1 MNTRWM
7 KLAALMTSLVI
18 CMGLLGACAS
28 SNGNNGSAGEASA
41 DPEKQAEVKNVLE
54 TGKFSEPVKMDIV
67 RQMTSDVKFRSGEDI
82 NNNPHV
88 TWAKETFNI
97 DLNYVWTADSSSID
111 TKIRLLL
118 SANEDLPDIVQYR
131 GSQDVVDA
139 LIDSGKFVEVG
150 DLFEQ
155 YASESYKSAMA
166 EDASVWNPYVRD
178 GKKYAIPVLDYS
190 NNNDTVLWIRD
201 DWMKKYNLQAPATIE
216 DMEKMMEIF
225 ANEDPD
231 GNGKKDTVG
240 LAVGLKNGMNTW
252 GLADA
257 DFIFGAYGVMPAQW
271 NADSDGKLAYGSIQP
286 AVKTVLGKLKDWMD
300 KGYIHKEAGLHDEG
314 KAAELFSSGKAG
326 IVAAPYW
333 AGGWPLPAVKEV
345 DKNADYSAY
354 PLPAGP
360 DGHIG
365 RSQSGVSNGV
375 VLINKNFEHP
385 EAFFLYANY
394 LYDNQGDPQAGSPL
408 EYGFEEGYDYLI
420 KDGQPTWDP
429 AQFPEDKPIMNI
441 GKYTLL
447 FDGARIPSLVMKTM
461 NDLDGG
467 KEPET
472 AFEKRSSMD
481 MDKNIHGGAV
491 NFSQIQYAMPNL
503 YNGSPT
509 KTYKKRW
516 DFLSKS
522 EKETFN
528 KIIYGESPIDAFDTY
543 VAQWKSSGGDT
554 ITDEINE
561 WYDSVKTN
569 E

>member
-1 MNTRWM
+1 MNKRWI
-7 KLAALMTSLVI
+7 KLIALMTSLVI

-28 SNGNNGSAGEASA
+28 SNTNGGNAGEAAA
-41 DPEKQAEVKNVLE
+41 DPGKQAAAQSTLE
-54 TGKFSEPVKMDIV
+54 AGKFSEPVKMDIV
-67 RQMTSDVKFRSGEDI
+67 RQMTSDVKFRDGEDI
-82 NNNPHV
+82 NNNPHKAWV
-88 TWAKETFNI
+88 KETFNI

-118 SANEDLPDIVQYR
+118 SANEDLPDVVQYR
-131 GSQDVVDA
+131 GSQDVIDA
-139 LIDSGKFVEVG
+139 LIDSGKFIEVG
-150 DLFEQ
+150 DLFDK
-155 YASESYKSAMA
+155 YASDAYKSAMA

-201 DWMKKYNLQAPATIE
+201 DWMKKFNLQPPATIE
-216 DMEKMMEIF
+216 DMEKMMDLF
-225 ANEDPD
+225 ANQDPD

-257 DFIFGAYGVMPAQW
+257 DFLFGAYGVMPAQW
-271 NADSDGKLAYGSIQP
+271 NADKEGKLAYGSVQP
-286 AVKTVLGKLKDWMD
+286 AVKTVLAKLKDWMD

-314 KAAELFSSGKAG
+314 KAAELFSSAKAG

-360 DGHIG
+360 EGHIG

-375 VLINKNFEHP
+375 ILINKNYEHP

-394 LYDNQGDPQAGSPL
+394 LYENQGDPQAGSPL
-408 EYGFEEGYDYLI
+408 EYGFKEGYDYLI
-420 KDGQPTWDP
+420 KDGKPTWDSKL
-429 AQFPEDKPIMNI
+429 FPEDKPIMNI

-461 NDLDGG
+461 NNLDSG
-467 KEPET
+467 KEPAT

-481 MDKNIHGGAV
+481 LDKNIHAGAV
-491 NFSQIQYAMPNL
+491 NFSQIEYAMPNL

-528 KIIYGESPIDAFDTY
+528 KIIYGESPIDAFDTF

-554 ITDEINE
+554 ITEEVNA
-561 WYDSVKTN
+561 WYDSVKAN
-569 E
+569 

>member
-1 MNTRWM
+1 M
-7 KLAALMTSLVI
+7 KFVAVMTALII
-18 CMGLLGACAS
+18 CMGLLGACAG
-28 SNGNNGSAGEASA
+28 SNENKGSAGEASA

-150 DLFEQ
+150 ELFEQ
-155 YASESYKSAMA
+155 YASETYKSAMA
-166 EDASVWNPYVRD
+166 EDPSVWNPYVRD
-178 GKKYAIPVLDYS
+178 GKKFAIPVLDYS

-201 DWMKKYNLQAPATIE
+201 DWMKKYKLQAPATIE
-216 DMEKMMEIF
+216 DMEKMMDLF

-257 DFIFGAYGVMPAQW
+257 DFLFGAYGVMPAQW
-271 NADSDGKLAYGSIQP
+271 NTDSDGKLAYGSIQP
-286 AVKTVLGKLKDWMD
+286 AVKTVLSKLKDWMD

-408 EYGFEEGYDYLI
+408 EYGFEEGYDYLT

-429 AQFPEDKPIMNI
+429 AQFPEDKPIMNV

-447 FDGARIPSLVMKTM
+447 FDGARIPSLVMKTL
-461 NDLDGG
+461 NDLDSG
-467 KEPET
+467 KEPAT

-491 NFSQIQYAMPNL
+491 NFSQIQYAIPNL

-516 DFLSKS
+516 DFLNKS

-528 KIIYGESPIDAFDTY
+528 KIIYGESPLDAFDTF

-561 WYDSVKTN
+561 WYDSVK
-569 E
+569 

>member
-1 MNTRWM
+1 MNKRWM
-7 KLAALMTSLVI
+7 KLVALMTSLVI